1 VTADQTPQPPADPG
15 PATHGRE
22 PAAPLTSDEDAVQTI
37 SDQRL
42 RSVQAAIARVAAEG
56 TSAPDASIVVPVDA
70 RGDLNTVLTLVEDL
84 ARYDGS
90 HSLEFVL
97 VVNNYPPERP
107 PDQIARYADL
117 GFRVVA
123 VPDAWVPGEVVSFSA
138 RIPGARAARSECL
151 VHFDADCRV
160 PNPTPLLDWYVAQ
173 LATGAEAAYTRVGY
187 HEFRS
192 SLSVRARIAAHHGS
206 RWVKRRLL
214 AIPTLRGSNYA
225 IRRMFFLQLYDEGF
239 LSDDF
244 NVGPA
249 VKRRGAAIRYS
260 GARELTVLTS
270 GRRFKGGWR
279 KLGRYLV
286 YRLAYNVR
294 ALRVRPGV
302 ANPYH
307 QKRLR

>member
-1 VTADQTPQPPADPG
+1 VTARQTRQPAAG
-15 PATHGRE
+15 PAPSTHGRE
-22 PAAPLTSDEDAVQTI
+22 LEPALTSEQDGVQTI

-42 RSVQAAIARVAAEG
+42 RLVQAAIARVAANG
-56 TSAPDASIVVPVDA
+56 TTAPDASIVVPVDA
-70 RGDLNTVLTLVEDL
+70 RGDLTTVLTLIEDL
-84 ARYDGS
+84 ARYEGP

-107 PDQIARYADL
+107 PDQIARYSEL

-123 VPDAWVPGEVVSFSA
+123 VPDAWVPGQVVSFSA
-138 RIPGARAARSECL
+138 RVPGARAARSEYL

-160 PNPTPLLDWYVAQ
+160 PNPTQLVDWYVTQ
-173 LATGAEAAYTRVGY
+173 LATGAHAAYTRVAY
-187 HEFRS
+187 HELRR
-192 SLSVRARIAAHHGS
+192 SLSVRARIAAHHGA
-206 RWVKRRLL
+206 RWIKRCLL
-214 AIPTLRGSNYA
+214 GVPTLRGSNYA
-225 IRRMFFLQLYDEGF
+225 IRRTSLLELYDEGF

-249 VKRRGAAIRYS
+249 VERRGLTIRYS

-270 GRRFKGGWR
+270 GRRFNGGWR

-286 YRLAYNVR
+286 YRLVYNVR
-294 ALRVRPGV
+294 ALRVRPGIT
-302 ANPYH
+302 NPYH

>member
-1 VTADQTPQPPADPG
+1 MTAGQAPERPADPG
-15 PATHGRE
+15 PSNRGRE
-22 PAAPLTSDEDAVQTI
+22 PATQLTSDGDGVDRTSE
-37 SDQRL
+37 QRL
-42 RSVQAAIARVAAEG
+42 RLVQAAIARLAADR
-56 TSAPDASIVVPVDA
+56 TSGPDASIVVPVDA
-70 RGDLNTVLTLVEDL
+70 RGDLTTVLALVEDL
-84 ARYDGS
+84 ARYEGP

-97 VVNNYPPERP
+97 SVNNYPPERP
-107 PDQIARYADL
+107 PAEIARYADL

-123 VPDAWVPGEVVSFSA
+123 TPDAWVQGQVVSFSA

-160 PNPTPLLDWYVAQ
+160 PNPARLVDWYVTQ
-173 LATGAEAAYTRVGY
+173 LATGAHAAYTRVAY
-187 HEFRS
+187 HELRS
-192 SLSVRARIAAHHGS
+192 SLSVRARIAAHHAA
-206 RWVKRRLL
+206 RWIKRRLL
-214 AIPTLRGSNYA
+214 GVPTLRGSNYA
-225 IRRMFFLQLYDEGF
+225 IRRTSFLELYDQGF

-249 VKRRGAAIRYS
+249 VKRRGLTIRYS
-260 GARELTVLTS
+260 GARGLTVLTS
-270 GRRFKGGWR
+270 GRRFKGGWL

>member
-1 VTADQTPQPPADPG
+1 MQLPSN
-15 PATHGRE
+15 E
-22 PAAPLTSDEDAVQTI
+22 SVQTI

-42 RSVQAAIARVAAEG
+42 RLVQAALARAAAD

-70 RGDLNTVLTLVEDL
+70 RGDLTTVLTLVEDL
-84 ARYDGS
+84 ARYAGA

-97 VVNNYPPERP
+97 VINNYPPERP
-107 PDQIARYADL
+107 PGEIARYREL

-123 VPDAWVPGEVVSFSA
+123 VPDAWVQGHVVSFAA

-160 PNPTPLLDWYVAQ
+160 PNPTQLVDWYVTQ
-173 LATGAEAAYTRVGY
+173 LTTGAHAAYTRVAY
-187 HEFRS
+187 HELRR
-192 SLSVRARIAAHHGS
+192 SLSVRTRIAVHHGA

-214 AIPTLRGSNYA
+214 GVPTLRGSNYA
-225 IRRMFFLQLYDEGF
+225 IRRTTFLELYDEGF

-244 NVGPA
+244 NVGFA
-249 VKRRGAAIRYS
+249 VKRHGLTIRYS
-260 GARELTVLTS
+260 GARNLTVLTS

-286 YRLAYNVR
+286 YRLVYNVR